1 MRTQILILKPYRS
14 HPSHAIIIRQVFFYP
29 KDSTPGCTKE
39 ACTFQGDLAKYK
51 KAGAELIGISSDE
64 DHSDFVQE
72 NGLTMTL
79 LSDVGGKVKLQRPH
93 VL

>member
-1 MRTQILILKPYRS
+1 M
-14 HPSHAIIIRQVFFYP
+14 FFYP

-64 DHSDFVQE
+64 DHSDFIAE
-72 NGLTMTL
+72 NNLSMTL
-79 LSDVGGKVKLQRPH
+79 LSDVGGKVSPKPHACSTNEIPVGFSSFFVLFMRGLQQ
-93 VL
+93 